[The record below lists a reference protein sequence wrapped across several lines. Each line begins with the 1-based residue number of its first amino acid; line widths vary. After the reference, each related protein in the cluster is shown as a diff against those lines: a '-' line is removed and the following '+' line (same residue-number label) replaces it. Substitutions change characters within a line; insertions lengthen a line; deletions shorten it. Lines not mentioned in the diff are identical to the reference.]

1 MFMFKSN
8 YNRLGKVLNTI
19 NPLHKEGLLERL
31 KAKLFPHQAATA
43 RHKKFIF
50 FVLYFIL
57 INLGIYYGAFKEYKN
72 FAYNVKN
79 TEQIT
84 TNIELSSLRGLFSNS
99 YGMSAGT
106 PTTPYTYLSIISVIL
121 LVTFI
126 EYLALHLAYQYF
138 AKSFT
143 KIVKSILIFITVHV
157 LYLTPLILLVAAET
171 HAVDGMLAHARA
183 EVTAAKEAII
193 NQTDPSITYDLG
205 TAVTKIASSS
215 SPIYLLSGNFDQDVL
230 ITSLNIETKD
240 SFYRAAVLPYVV
252 LSDNTLSIPHDVI
265 LFTSHKL
272 AISPKI
278 SQMGLQRI
286 LSTLALHSLKL
297 SEIKDEIVGV
307 KDPKISFLEES
318 EYNELEN
325 KKIEQR
331 KAQYLAYLS
340 DISKNIKQNNQY
352 ITDTERAIAN
362 LKNDKSS
369 YEARVRPL
377 LAECI
382 NTYGE
387 AECIEPR
394 DIVNRS
400 VADYD
405 AGISQAESYLAEAK
419 SLAPVLIRQ
428 HSLAKESYE
437 QFLDYPI
444 TPELQAGIFE
454 PPANIFIKY
463 LSSGSSR
470 TPVNYYYTLLHELVH
485 YYSYSPKDDTP
496 LFIEEGITDLLAL
509 RVGGESSAKSG
520 KLDGY
525 PHEIQVAERLFDL
538 LGQDEAKKLFFAKSK
553 SGWQRELD
561 KVCGKGCYKE
571 LEDTATQL
579 TYAPVGDIENRTS
592 LTQKTLSI
600 LGSEQ

>member
-1 MFMFKSN
+1 MFN
-8 YNRLGKVLNTI
+8 RTHNRLVKVLNI
-19 NPLHKEGLLERL
+19 LNPFHKEGLLERL
-31 KAKLFPHQAATA
+31 KTRLFPHEAATA
-43 RHKKFIF
+43 RRKRFIF
-50 FVLYFIL
+50 FALLFIL
-57 INLGIYYGAFKEYKN
+57 INLGIYYGAFKEYES
-72 FAYNVKN
+72 FAYNVKDI
-79 TEQIT
+79 EQIT
-84 TNIELSSLRGLFSNS
+84 SNVELSSLRELFSNS
-99 YGMSAGT
+99 YGMTSDT

-143 KIVKSILIFITVHV
+143 KIVKSILIFITVHA

-183 EVTAAKEAII
+183 EVVAAQSAIS
-193 NQTDPSITYDLG
+193 NQADPSITYDLE
-205 TAVTKIASSS
+205 TAVTTIASSS
-215 SPIYLLSGNFDQDVL
+215 APIYLLSGDFDQDVL
-230 ITSLNIETKD
+230 ITSLNIEAKD
-240 SFYRAAVLPYVV
+240 SFYRAAVLPFVV
-252 LSDNTLSIPHDVI
+252 LSDNTLSIPHEVI

-297 SEIKDEIVGV
+297 SEIKDKIVGV

-387 AECIEPR
+387 TECAEPR
-394 DIVNRS
+394 DIINRS

-405 AGISQAESYLAEAK
+405 AEISQAESYLAEAK
-419 SLAPVLIRQ
+419 SLVPVLSRQ
-428 HSLAKESYE
+428 YSLAKESYE

-444 TPELQAGIFE
+444 TPELQAGLFE

-463 LSSGSSR
+463 LSGESSH
-470 TPVNYYYTLLHELVH
+470 TPANYYYTLLHELVH

-509 RVGGESSAKSG
+509 RVGGENSAKSG
-520 KLDGY
+520 KVDGY
-525 PHEIQVAERLFDL
+525 PQEIQVAERLFDI